1 MKGNK
6 YILKENYVELIINSK
21 KYGVIRAKID
31 IEDIEK
37 CKQITWHY
45 SNSRDIPYICGKVKN
60 KNIKLH
66 RYLLNL
72 NNSNYVVDHIN
83 RNTLDNRRINLRVA
97 DYQENSFN
105 RGIRSDNTSGVI
117 GVDFNKRAKKWRAKI
132 KYNSEDI
139 HLGYFK
145 DIKEALINRRIAEEI
160 LFGEY
165 RPNSKLNNVDEE
177 LLCNARENIMRRIEN
192 KVA

>member
-132 KYNSEDI
+132 KYNSVNI

-145 DIKEALINRRIAEEI
+145 DINEALTNRRVAENI

-165 RPNSKLNNVDEE
+165 SPNESIKVNEDLLVKVKENVME
-177 LLCNARENIMRRIEN
+177 RILK
-192 KVA
+192 KVS

>member
-6 YILKENYVELIINSK
+6 YILKENYAELIINSK
-21 KYGVIRAKID
+21 KYGIVKVKID
-31 IEDIEK
+31 IQDINK

-45 SNSRDIPYICGKVKN
+45 SNSKDIPYICGKVKN

-132 KYNSEDI
+132 KYDSVNI

-145 DIKEALINRRIAEEI
+145 DIDEALINRRIAEQI

-165 RPNSKLNNVDEE
+165 SSNSKLNNVDEE
-177 LLCNARENIMRRIEN
+177 SLCNAKENIMRRIEN